1 MAVNTAGP
9 VEDEVLVGS
18 WFILEL
24 PKVKIESI
32 TEISGLALEVDV
44 VEVKHTT
51 KDGKVVVLK
60 RPASAKYGEIT
71 VKRQLSADKSMW
83 NWCKEIRN
91 GTKKFRENG
100 SIVLYDIAHKEVG
113 RWNFTNAW
121 PSKWS
126 ASDLDVGTG
135 DPMTEELTLT
145 VELLER
151 IK

>member
-1 MAVNTAGP
+1 MAVNTPGA
-9 VEDEVLVGS
+9 VEDDILVGS

-24 PKVKIESI
+24 PKLKIESI
-32 TEISGLALEVDV
+32 TEISGLALEIDV
-44 VEVKHTT
+44 VEVKSAS
-51 KDGKVVVLK
+51 KDGKTIVMK
-60 RPASAKYGEIT
+60 RPASAKFGDIT
-71 VKRQLSADKSMW
+71 VKRLLTADKSMW
-83 NWCKEIRN
+83 NWCKEIRD

-100 SIVLYDIAHKEVG
+100 SIVLYDIANKEVG

-126 ASDLDVGTG
+126 ASDLDVGQG